1 MPESKIDPSALHA
14 KYIEERDKRLK
25 NGDRGYVDPFG
36 EFPDFDRDPWVTE
49 KLKRDPI
56 SAEIDV
62 AILGG
67 GQSGLVS
74 AVELGRVGV
83 HDVRIIEEGGD
94 FGGVW
99 YWNRYP
105 GVRCDIESYIYMPLL
120 DEVDTVPKEKY
131 ATGKEIFEHCR
142 TIGRHFKLYDK
153 AIFQTKISEVK
164 WNSSDSRWHVS
175 TNRGDVLRARFVIA
189 ASGYQHRPKY
199 PAIAGLKE
207 FKGRLFHPSR
217 WDFHFTGG
225 SSDGELVGLRGKKVA
240 LIGTGATGIQILPH
254 LAKYADRAY
263 LLQRTPAAVGARN
276 NRPTDLAWYKSL
288 KPGWHQQRMDNFH
301 QVIAGTPNVEDMV
314 NDCWT
319 LSAAELFKATTG
331 GATGGDMTTI
341 AEAMQLYDYKLMEG
355 LRNRVAAIV
364 KDPNTA
370 EKLKA
375 WYNLFCKRPLYSDDY
390 LESFNNPSVTLVDTD
405 GRGVERIT
413 ETGLVAN
420 GVHYEVDGIIVATG
434 FQVGAY
440 EPKTATYPIVGRT
453 GEALDKKWSRGIRS
467 LHGLVTHGFPNFHIV
482 GGIVQA
488 GVSFNYTFLAK
499 QHAIQAASIIARALR
514 EKQLSIEIT
523 AEAEK
528 KWLDIIAAK
537 AVPRGSFESECTP
550 GYYNNE
556 GDTSTPTLFSTT
568 YGGGAFEYFDVL
580 RQWRESGYMA
590 DTIII
595 KGVSA

>member
-1 MPESKIDPSALHA
+1 MTASRIDPEALHA

-25 NGDRGYVDPFG
+25 HGDRGYVDPIG
-36 EFPDFDRDPWVTE
+36 EFPDFDRDPWLTE
-49 KLKRDPI
+49 KIKRGPI
-56 SAEIDV
+56 TEEIDV
-62 AILGG
+62 AVLGG
-67 GQSGLVS
+67 GLSGLLA
-74 AVELGRVGV
+74 AVELGKLGINNIRV
-83 HDVRIIEEGGD
+83 IEEAGD

-120 DEVDTVPKEKY
+120 DEVNTVPSEKY
-131 ATGKEIFEHCR
+131 ATGKEIFEHAQ

-153 AIFQTKISEVK
+153 AIFQTKITEVK
-164 WNSSDSRWHVS
+164 WNLSESRWEIL
-175 TNRGDVLRARFVIA
+175 TNRGDVFKARFVIA
-189 ASGYQHRPKY
+189 TSGYLHRPKY
-199 PAIAGLKE
+199 PAIHGIKD

-217 WDFHFTGG
+217 WDVQFTGG
-225 SSDGELVGLRGKKVA
+225 SWDGELTGLKGKKVA

-254 LAKYADRAY
+254 LAKYADRTY
-263 LLQRTPAAVGARN
+263 LFQRTPAAVGARN
-276 NRPTDLAWYKSL
+276 NRPTDLQWYRSL
-288 KPGWHQQRMDNFH
+288 KPGWHQARMDNFH
-301 QVIAGTPNVEDMV
+301 QVISGAPADRDLV

-319 LSAAELFKATTG
+319 LSAAELFKAATG
-331 GATGGDMTTI
+331 GAAGEDPAKI
-341 AEAMQLYDYKLMEG
+341 AEAMQLYDYQLMEG
-355 LRNRVAAIV
+355 LRERVADIV

-390 LESFNNPSVTLVDTD
+390 LESFNNPNVTLVDTD

-420 GVHYEVDGIIVATG
+420 GVHYEVDAIVVATG

-440 EPKTATYPIVGRT
+440 EPKTASYPIIGRT
-453 GEALDKKWSRGIRS
+453 GEALDKKWSRGVRS

-499 QHAIQAASIIARALR
+499 QHAIQAASIISTALKR
-514 EKQLSIEIT
+514 KLKSIEIT
-523 AEAEK
+523 AEAENG
-528 KWLDIIAAK
+528 WLDTLAAK
-537 AVPRGSFESECTP
+537 AIPRGNFETECTP

-556 GDTSTPTLFSTT
+556 GDTSTPTLFATT

-580 RQWRESGYMA
+580 RRWRESGYAA
-590 DTIII
+590 DTIITNA
-595 KGVSA
+595 STA